1 MVTGKPRHSE
11 SNGGVERR
19 NRTVENKISNWM
31 QDNKSTHWA
40 QALPFIQW
48 RCNTQI
54 HRGIGNCTPYHLMF
68 GQHPHVGISNLP
80 IDPKLL
86 TNLATEVEVCQSLGL
101 PDIPLEQV
109 NLVNSLGIN
118 DSFPNLLSN
127 LSPQARGTK
136 ADQAETTP
144 PEADLSETT
153 PPENE
158 TTVITKLSPFH
169 SCGFK
174 TDVTERIIQV
184 MLQKAIVRPTVG
196 PTYFGWKGVG
206 FQVGVCF
213 NKPPL
218 LDLSFASRFLSMHQ
232 SMSEVPHH
240 MRKSP
245 PEWLLANHSA
255 TQPQDMSVAQ
265 NKDESIS
272 PDKQQDMP
280 DQEDNMLFCK
290 SCVVGPS
297 KYETDCIHRWLFI
310 LLKCATPTDM
320 ETLQN
325 APLRSCFSI
334 VDKESKLTDPWRR
347 VILRKVRKST
357 WEVLDELG
365 QSVLDTVPSSGDKGV
380 LDQWGTWYK
389 HPSVMD
395 YKKAMLA
402 DEQRKS
408 NMDEKE
414 AMLRES
420 PRRKHLRDL
429 AYDSMTIQGRAMKKR
444 AQAKRTVMNFD
455 VGTIVQVPLHDV
467 DTTKADGK
475 NLTLVVVEVVQKKDK
490 SCPMYRLACKAGVLD
505 TLYHPSYITAVST
518 SSDVM
523 GFENVC
529 DQWTGLP
536 RIKERTAAA
545 SVSMVGGQ
553 GKHLGCGCKS
563 GTCRTGRCS
572 CFKAGLK
579 CNSKCHGGI
588 NKNCVNKD

>member
-54 HRGIGNCTPYHLMF
+54 HRGIGNRTPYHLMF

-86 TNLATEVEVCQSLGL
+86 TKLATEVEVCQSLGL

-109 NLVNSLGIN
+109 NLVNSLGTN
-118 DSFPNLLSN
+118 DSFQNPLSN

-184 MLQKAIVRPTVG
+184 LLQKAIVRPTVG

-245 PEWLLANHSA
+245 PERLLANHSA
-255 TQPQDMSVAQ
+255 TQSQDMSVAQ

-297 KYETDCIHRWLFI
+297 KYETDSIHHWLFI

-444 AQAKRTVMNFD
+444 AQAKRSTANFD
-455 VGTIVQVPLHDV
+455 IESIVQVPLYDV

-475 NLTLVVVEVVQKKDK
+475 NLTLVIVEVVQKKDN
-490 SCPMYRLACKAGVLD
+490 SCPMYHLACKAGVLH
-505 TLYHPSYITAVST
+505 TLYHPSYITAVPT
-518 SSDVM
+518 SNVVV
-523 GFENVC
+523 GLENVC

-536 RIKERTAAA
+536 RIKERTSAA
-545 SVSMVGGQ
+545 SMSMVGGQ

-563 GTCRTGRCS
+563 GTCGTG
-572 CFKAGLK
+572 
-579 CNSKCHGGI
+579 
-588 NKNCVNKD
+588 